1 MVYKFLADFDG
12 LVSASDLAL
21 SMRDTAA
28 NWCKLTTVRKIPGN
42 LAFLLDD
49 YILGELCVVEIRKLQ
64 NGLCSVEFSDVI
76 LIDGWSDYWKSLEE
90 QTNISPMEVVAETQA
105 RISKISPEL
114 IRDKQ
119 AKIEDVKK
127 VYLRELKEEGILPV
141 TYHNEKRKSG
151 RPRDPLNEWAYYQVR
166 REGRDWRDVYLEWM
180 ERKTNSDLLA
190 NPIDSFKKAI
200 KPR

>member
-90 QTNISPMEVVAETQA
+90 QTNISPMEVIAETQA
-105 RISKISPEL
+105 RMSKISPEL

-127 VYLRELKEEGILPV
+127 VYPVSYTHLTLPTTPYV
-141 TYHNEKRKSG
+141 
-151 RPRDPLNEWAYYQVR
+151 
-166 REGRDWRDVYLEWM
+166 
-180 ERKTNSDLLA
+180 
-190 NPIDSFKKAI
+190 
-200 KPR
+200 